1 MIRFISSLFN
11 RFTVRQLMKQIDRR
25 NWSDDSLVFDDSK
38 DLYYQIFTHAWDA
51 IFLLEDGTFVDCNP
65 KTLDLFGCRR
75 DQIIG
80 QSPVLFSPDTQP
92 DGENSKEKAQR
103 YIKAAFAGTLQN
115 FEWIHKRLDGTCFD
129 AEVSLIKLEYKGKAF
144 LQANVRDITQKNI
157 DKQQLIEKK
166 EQFEILANSNI
177 YATFVSTIDGSGNIL
192 FANEA
197 ALRFLNIRQDKL
209 HAVRTYDFFVDPN
222 VRSAYLQEL
231 NEKKAISQREIQI
244 WSKGEIIDIISSSN
258 IFTYKGE
265 LCAMNVFIDVTDRRK
280 AEEALR
286 QSEEKY
292 RYIIEKL
299 PIGIYSRLMHGKI
312 LYANPTFCRDLQCAS
327 LEEINERYE
336 TIDTRWASPEK
347 AFEFMNEI
355 KSKKDISDFELG
367 FYLIN
372 GEIRWFSINATY
384 DEESDILTGYS
395 LNITDRKKALID
407 AQESS
412 QRYQRLYESLM
423 DAYCVVGMDGRLLE
437 FNSVFEQMI
446 GYSKDELLQ
455 KTYLDITPPKWI
467 DFETEI
473 VDYQLKTQGFT
484 SVYEKEYIHKDGH
497 VFPVELRTYLLTD
510 ANGNKTGMW
519 AMVRDITERK
529 KAEEALKISE
539 KKFFDAIAFQPIP
552 IGIADQNSISYL
564 NHKFTELFGYT
575 TADVPTIDECLIKA
589 YPDQH
594 YRETIQLQWL
604 HDMDVSMKDGA
615 STPVRVSQI
624 TCKNGDIKWVE
635 ITSRY
640 IGDTVISIFIDIT
653 ERRTVEMN
661 LRESEERF
669 RLVATLSGHIVY
681 EYHADGHMLKWG
693 GAIEQVTGYSS
704 NEYACLN
711 IKQWEENIHPDDLEA
726 ISTQFRDAMLHN
738 KPFHVEYRYRHRS
751 GEYIWIED
759 ECFALTVMNDQ
770 FQKAV
775 GVMKDVTL
783 SKSVER
789 QILNRVIE
797 TEERERMNFS
807 QELHDGLGPLLSA
820 IKMYVQWLEKPN
832 ANLEPAEI
840 LNDIEKLLDES
851 SRTVRD
857 ISFKLSPHV
866 LQNYGLV
873 EAIKAY
879 ADKIKET
886 KNIEFSLDAAQFNAR
901 FNEIEEAVVYR
912 VICECITNTLKHANA
927 SRIDISLCC
936 RDNIFEMIY
945 CDNGDG
951 FDVEKTLA
959 SYKGIGLLNMQSRM
973 KSINGRMAISSQPGH
988 GTTINFKIDG
998 FVTKMLSTNKS

>member
-1 MIRFISSLFN
+1 MLTCIRSFFN
-11 RFTVRQLMKQIDRR
+11 RFLFRHSLIS
-25 NWSDDSLVFDDSK
+25 NSDNN
-38 DLYYQIFTHAWDA
+38 LYYQIFNNAWDA
-51 IFLLEDGTFVDCNP
+51 IFLLEDGTFIDCNP
-65 KTLDLFGCRR
+65 KTLELFGCRK

-80 QSPVLFSPDTQP
+80 QSPVFFSPNTQS
-92 DGENSKEKAQR
+92 DGENSKEKAQQ
-103 YIKAAFAGTLQN
+103 YLKAAFSGTPQN

-129 AEVSLIKLEYKGKAF
+129 AEVSLIKLKYKGKAF

-177 YATFVSTIDGSGNIL
+177 YATFVSSVDGSGRVL

-197 ALRFLNIRQDKL
+197 ALRFLDVPQNQL
-209 HAVRTYDFFVDPN
+209 HTVRTYDFFVDPQARN
-222 VRSAYLQEL
+222 AYLQEL
-231 NEKKAISQREIQI
+231 NEKKAISQRDIQI

-265 LCAMNVFIDVTDRRK
+265 PCAMNVFIDVTDRRK
-280 AEEALR
+280 AEEALLK
-286 QSEEKY
+286 SEEKY

-299 PIGIYSRLMHGKI
+299 PIGIYSRLMHGKF
-312 LYANPTFCRDLQCAS
+312 LYANPTFCRDLNCAS
-327 LEEINERYE
+327 LEEINELYE
-336 TIDTRWASPEK
+336 AIDSRWASPEK
-347 AFEFMNEI
+347 AFEFMTEI

-384 DEESDILTGYS
+384 DEESDLLTGYS
-395 LNITDRKKALID
+395 LNITDRKKAMVD

-412 QRYQRLYESLM
+412 LRYQRLYESLM
-423 DAYCVVGMDGRLLE
+423 DAYCVVGMDGRLQE
-437 FNSVFEQMI
+437 FNSVFEQMM
-446 GYSKDELLQ
+446 GYTKEELFQ
-455 KTYLDITPPKWI
+455 KTYHDITPPKWH
-467 DFETEI
+467 DFESEI
-473 VDYQLKTQGFT
+473 VDYQLKIQGYT
-484 SVYEKEYIHKDGH
+484 NVYEKEYIHKDGH
-497 VFPVELRTYLLTD
+497 VFPVELRTNLMTD
-510 ANGNKTGMW
+510 TNGNKTGMW
-519 AMVRDITERK
+519 AIVRDITERK
-529 KAEEALKISE
+529 KAEEALKASE

-552 IGIADQNSISYL
+552 IGITDKNTISYL

-575 TADVPTIDECLIKA
+575 SADVPTVDEWMIKA
-589 YPDQH
+589 YPDQS
-594 YRETIQLQWL
+594 YRETIQTEWL
-604 HDMDVSMKDGA
+604 YDMDVAMKDGA
-615 STPVRVSQI
+615 SAPVRVNHI
-624 TCKNGDIKWVE
+624 TCKNGDVKWVE
-635 ITSRY
+635 ITSRF

-653 ERRTVEMN
+653 ERRIVEMN

-681 EYHADGHMLKWG
+681 EYQADGDLLKWG
-693 GAIEQVTGYSS
+693 GAIEQVTGHST
-704 NEYACLN
+704 NEYVNFNMKEWA
-711 IKQWEENIHPDDLEA
+711 ENIHPDHRDEVV
-726 ISTQFRDAMLHN
+726 SMFRDAMAHN
-738 KPFHVEYRYRHRS
+738 KLFHVEYRYRHKS
-751 GEYIWIED
+751 GEYIWIEE

-770 FQKAV
+770 VQKAV
-775 GVMKDVTL
+775 GVMKDVTMR
-783 SKSVER
+783 KNMER
-789 QILNRVIE
+789 QILNHVIE

-832 ANLEPAEI
+832 ANLEPFEI
-840 LNDIEKLLDES
+840 LKDIESLLDES

-886 KNIEFSLDAAQFNAR
+886 KSIVFSLDAAQFNAR

-927 SRIDISLCC
+927 SRIDISLCY

-945 CDNGDG
+945 YDNGDG
-951 FDVEKTLA
+951 FDVEKTRA

-998 FVTKMLSTNKS
+998 FVTKMLSNNKP